1 MRQYEREVVRSR
13 HKQMLPWVGCEM
25 DGCRYERRIELLV
38 AELDEYKQNLESAN
52 EQAARGE
59 QLEVENAKLMQTCVK
74 STELQAALRESQRE
88 SELLG
93 KQVTQLEETNMNVS
107 DQCRRYQELL
117 HDTQT
122 TLQNQRDVVEILN
135 ETIEKNAMID
145 REQSPRGNN
154 LGMDAL
160 ARQMEALAKQ
170 LNDCELETAAKKAA
184 EEVAAAKKTAEDA
197 VAAKKAAEDAMAAQ
211 KAAEEAA
218 AAKKAAEEAAAAKK
232 AVEEAAA
239 NKAVEDAAAATMAAE
254 EIAAAQKA
262 TADAAEAK
270 KAAEE
275 AAAAKKTAADEAAAM
290 RQAAEDE
297 VAAVRKAAEDEAA
310 AMKKA
315 VVDEVAAVRKA
326 AADTAEARKTAE
338 ETAAAKKTA
347 EDAAAAM
354 RQAAEDEVAAVR
366 KAAQGEVAAMHKA
379 AEDEVAAVRKA
390 AKGEVAA
397 MHKAAEEEA
406 AAAKVAKIAEE
417 AAVAQKVAEEE
428 AAAKKVAED
437 GAAAKAAEEEAA
449 AAAKAA
455 DKEVAAAKAVE
466 EEVAAAKAA
475 EREAAHELAA
485 QEEVDTT
492 FTPVSP
498 ARHLAEVTS
507 AGEWF
512 VCDKCEKAIF
522 PGTYFFQSKAQE
534 DYTLCSK
541 CHRKMTETSLKVGK
555 AVRKFSKKKVPKGC
569 EPPRN
574 WQELVREAS
583 IRESEA
589 ASVAAVASETEEG
602 IVCAVL
608 ETNDM
613 QQVAN
618 SKASDEEEELNIFD
632 DPVTTRKKKKAW
644 NEGFVTGMKSPK
656 SPKKKFHEKCSEQV
670 AASDDLS
677 AAEVKKAYDAG
688 VAAGV
693 AHAGISPAFSRKVSA
708 ALTEKQPK
716 HRDADEVTLDFS
728 SLDAASGEVVKEVP
742 EEPAPGEV

>member
-52 EQAARGE
+52 EQAVRGE

-310 AMKKA
+310 AM
-315 VVDEVAAVRKA
+315 
-326 AADTAEARKTAE
+326 
-338 ETAAAKKTA
+338 
-347 EDAAAAM
+347 
-354 RQAAEDEVAAVR
+354 
-366 KAAQGEVAAMHKA
+366 HKA

-583 IRESEA
+583 MRESEA
-589 ASVAAVASETEEG
+589 ASIAAVASETEEDT
-602 IVCAVL
+602 VCAVL

-613 QQVAN
+613 HQVVNA
-618 SKASDEEEELNIFD
+618 KASDEADELDIFEN
-632 DPVTTRKKKKAW
+632 PVTTRKKKKAW

-716 HRDADEVTLDFS
+716 HRDADVVTLDFS